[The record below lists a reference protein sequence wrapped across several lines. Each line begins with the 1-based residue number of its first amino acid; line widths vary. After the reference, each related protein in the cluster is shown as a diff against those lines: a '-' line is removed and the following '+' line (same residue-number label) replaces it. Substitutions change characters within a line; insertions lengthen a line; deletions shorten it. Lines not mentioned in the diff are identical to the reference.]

1 MALGIS
7 PLVDF
12 AFKKIFGSPENVR
25 ALIGLLNAVLDRASP
40 IIAVEILNPFN
51 YQEFADAKQIVLDV
65 RARDDQGRSLNVEM
79 QVSRVGG
86 LLQRLNYYACSLYVD
101 QMQRGGNYWT
111 LRPAISICFLNDQL
125 FRDTQQPHH
134 WFEQVDMASGR
145 RLTGGI
151 EVHTIELPKYNLLA
165 AKISQASRIEQW
177 VYFLLKADQHE
188 TAELRQMFP
197 ALEFQAAID
206 AIDRIAAKTEDRV
219 MYDEREKAIRDQQ
232 WLMEGTRMEARQE
245 GLQQGMQ
252 QGMQQGLQEGLQ
264 EGLQKGRQAGV
275 LAGQIQLLQRLLQQ
289 PEQPLEELLQLPAE
303 KLTAQHADLQSQ
315 ARLRNT

>member
-65 RARDDQGRSLNVEM
+65 RARDDQGRSLNVGM

-86 LLQRLNYYACSLYVD
+86 LLQRLNYYACSLYLD

-134 WFEQVDMASGR
+134 WFEQGDMTSGR

-165 AKISQASRIEQW
+165 ETISRASRIEQW
-177 VYFLLKADQHE
+177 VFFLLRADRYSA
-188 TAELRQMFP
+188 AELQAMLP
-197 ALEFQAAID
+197 DLEFHAAISVVE
-206 AIDRIAAKTEDRV
+206 RIASQTEDRV
-219 MYDEREKAIRDQQ
+219 MYDQREKAIRDQQ
-232 WLMEGTRMEARQE
+232 WLLSSARQE
-245 GLQQGMQ
+245 G
-252 QGMQQGLQEGLQ
+252 E
-264 EGLQKGRQAGV
+264 QAGV

-289 PEQPLEELLQLPAE
+289 PEQPLEELLQLPTE
-303 KLTAQHADLQSQ
+303 KLTAQHTDLQSQ